1 MTVNFFY
8 HDGGDRKKNRT
19 PVKALPR
26 RSQMLSPFKY
36 LIVDIVE
43 RTFVKFA
50 LGAVLKLINFGFQ
63 FNLDIRSYQENT
75 L

>member
-1 MTVNFFY
+1 
-8 HDGGDRKKNRT
+8 
-19 PVKALPR
+19 
-26 RSQMLSPFKY
+26 MLSPVNY